1 MQGTV
6 GTADA
11 HSAELVL
18 ATGERLAGVNFNRTQ
33 PGGVAAVR
41 YANQRMRKLVDNGS
55 DRNPCKVTAP
65 VDPQCLAVA
74 EHPNSRS
81 HFGKGAE
88 ASDNGLA

>member
-1 MQGTV
+1 
-6 GTADA
+6 
-11 HSAELVL
+11 
-18 ATGERLAGVNFNRTQ
+18 
-33 PGGVAAVR
+33 
-41 YANQRMRKLVDNGS
+41 MRKLVDNGS

-81 HFGKGAE
+81 HFGQGAE